1 MPCNE
6 GHTVRSCI
14 LLWTASGKDG
24 KKQQQKKQQGY
35 NDSGSYVFSECSFQL
50 SSSYLNNHK
59 AWGNLHNDHCRH
71 FGLLSGNLQDSLACG
86 GQKTTIKTS
95 DKLIIHIIYKLGY
108 AWRIL
113 GHV

>member
-14 LLWTASGKDG
+14 LLWTFGGKG
-24 KKQQQKKQQGY
+24 KKTQEGY
-35 NDSGSYVFSECSFQL
+35 NDSASFVLSECSFQL

-71 FGLLSGNLQDSLACG
+71 FGLLCGNLQDSLACRG
-86 GQKTTIKTS
+86 KKTTIKTS
-95 DKLIIHIIYKLGY
+95 DKLIRHIIYKLGC
-108 AWRIL
+108 A
-113 GHV
+113 